1 MHLSAQLHSSLC
13 TFVNPNEENCVNFAA
28 VGNQNKTFSFL
39 LQYQF
44 KLCLATASLGVSG
57 ALKTDDK
64 KLELWV
70 NGRTEIY
77 TLEAKNKQAKESFA
91 AELRKVVIR
100 QKEIQRSLDQRT
112 TNAVQQQVNIL
123 KILITTSPN
132 TPYFI
137 SRLIFFEK
145 VQTLIE
151 VCLKHKSV
159 NAFKLILPLNIFWD
173 KRENSTLGDFLFYL
187 ALILFFWASLLRE
200 SVCCFV
206 YMV

>member
-1 MHLSAQLHSSLC
+1 MVYSFIYFFSLRFTVLLIWSSYLGFWSSLFGHLSNPFRSSFFYHL
-13 TFVNPNEENCVNFAA
+13 
-28 VGNQNKTFSFL
+28 NQSQKTFLFL
-39 LQYQF
+39 PQYQF

-159 NAFKLILPLNIFWD
+159 NAFKLILPLNIF
-173 KRENSTLGDFLFYL
+173 
-187 ALILFFWASLLRE
+187 
-200 SVCCFV
+200 
-206 YMV
+206 

>member
-1 MHLSAQLHSSLC
+1 M
-13 TFVNPNEENCVNFAA
+13 
-28 VGNQNKTFSFL
+28 FL
-39 LQYQF
+39 PQYQF

-112 TNAVQQQVNIL
+112 TNAVQQQVIIL
-123 KILITTSPN
+123 QFLVTTSPM
-132 TPYFI
+132 
-137 SRLIFFEK
+137 K
-145 VQTLIE
+145 
-151 VCLKHKSV
+151 
-159 NAFKLILPLNIFWD
+159 D
-173 KRENSTLGDFLFYL
+173 
-187 ALILFFWASLLRE
+187 FFWG
-200 SVCCFV
+200 F
-206 YMV
+206 